1 MARLIL
7 TALVVGALAAPASAG
22 AIRSACLST
31 GQGAPGLCGCIQA
44 AADRT
49 MSKRDQRMAARFFR
63 DPDRA
68 QEIRMS
74 DRPSHEQF
82 WDRYKAF
89 SATAE
94 AFCS

>member
-1 MARLIL
+1 
-7 TALVVGALAAPASAG
+7 
-22 AIRSACLST
+22 
-31 GQGAPGLCGCIQA
+31 
-44 AADRT
+44 